1 MRLHAHNL
9 APHKEMKKRDAFE
22 KWLYRK
28 KEEDTATYDFRG
40 YSAACSAIPA
50 TERLDPIAW

>member
-22 KWLYRK
+22 DWLYRR
-28 KEEDTATYDFRG
+28 KEEDTATDEFAG
-40 YSAACSAIPA
+40 I
-50 TERLDPIAW
+50 L